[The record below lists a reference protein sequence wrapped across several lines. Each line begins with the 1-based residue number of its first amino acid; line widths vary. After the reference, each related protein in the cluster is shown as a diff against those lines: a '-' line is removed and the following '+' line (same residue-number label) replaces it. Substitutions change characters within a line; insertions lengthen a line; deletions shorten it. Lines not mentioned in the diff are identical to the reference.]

1 MPGAKHEQSLGF
13 TAPIEIIQEGSGQD
27 LPPLGRTPTRN
38 EQRRRILAQGSRDVS
53 APTGF
58 VNEGSFGLSGQWW
71 NGDPFNGGGL
81 IATATDVALPYSA
94 TMSGGSNSGTPE
106 PAEVYFFV
114 FGVALTATWRRSR
127 LLCASWIPA
136 FGKGAR
142 SEGTRHDGASYR
154 LLMRL

>member
-106 PAEVYFFV
+106 PAEVYSLFSV
-114 FGVALTATWRRSR
+114 SRSPRRGDGADYCVPHGSLLLGKAHARKEHVTTVLLTA
-127 LLCASWIPA
+127 C
-136 FGKGAR
+136 
-142 SEGTRHDGASYR
+142 
-154 LLMRL
+154 